1 MKRFLMTFAAALA
14 VTFSVAPSFAAEHKV
29 LMLNYGTDGSM
40 VFEPSYVKAE
50 PGDTITF
57 VPQNSSHYVQ
67 SYAVPEGVTPWKGKL
82 DEAFTVTVEKE
93 GVYLYY
99 CPPHLMMTMIGVIQV
114 GKPVNLEAVRQKA
127 EKLRPK
133 LVMKG
138 ERLDAA
144 LAQVTPAQ

>member
-99 CPPHLMMTMIGVIQV
+99 CPPHLMMAMIGVIQV
-114 GKPVNLEAVRQKA
+114 GEPVNLESVRQKA

>member
-99 CPPHLMMTMIGVIQV
+99 CPPYLMMAMIGVIQV
-114 GKPVNLEAVRQKA
+114 GKPVNLESVRQKA

-144 LAQVTPAQ
+144 LAQLTPTQ